1 MSSPGPVTDGPGPS
15 ADGPGPA
22 ADRWLVLAVAL
33 TSTCLVVGGV
43 SIANLAIPS
52 MQRGLHTGFA
62 EVMLAVAGYG
72 LSYTVFL
79 TTGGRLGDLLGRKP
93 VLLAGLAL
101 FTLAVTA
108 CGLAPDAPVLIAARL
123 LQGVGAA
130 LVYPQ
135 VLSVIEDTFT
145 GRERTTALGA
155 FGAAIGVAI
164 VAGQLLG
171 GAVIQ
176 WDLAGLGWRPAF
188 LLLAP
193 VGLAALGT
201 GALVLRGGPRPG
213 PVRIDW
219 GGIGAI
225 AGGLLLLVAPLLLG
239 PDTGWPWWTWA
250 MLAAAPLLFAR
261 LVACELRQ
269 VRLGR
274 VPLLRPELFR
284 QRSFTLGM
292 VIGTVYFVTVVGF
305 TVYTTLT
312 LQLGGGLTPLH
323 AGLAFTPVGVAF
335 FAASLL
341 GPRLALLRGRGA
353 LSLGCAL
360 LAAGLAAD
368 LAVVRSAGT
377 GLSPWQLAGP
387 LVLVG
392 AGQGFAMSPL
402 IGTVLAGVRPEDRGS
417 ASGALSTAFQLG
429 QTLGLAGFGTLFA
442 ALGARPGV
450 ARAAERYHSAYAA
463 SLLLLVVLALAVV
476 ALVQRLPQ
484 PGPPE
489 RHRHFPWARHGTRTG
504 LAHAHFHLTGGHA
517 VGWLTH
523 WIHEHEPH
531 ADRARP
537 RPPLAAATERN

>member
-1 MSSPGPVTDGPGPS
+1 VSN
-15 ADGPGPA
+15 
-22 ADRWLVLAVAL
+22 RWLVLAVAL

-52 MQRGLHTGFA
+52 MQRGLHAGFA
-62 EVMLAVAGYG
+62 EVMFAIAGYG
-72 LSYTVFL
+72 LVYTVFL

-101 FTLAVTA
+101 FTVAVTA

-123 LQGVGAA
+123 LQGLGAA
-130 LVYPQ
+130 MVYPQ
-135 VLSVIEDTFT
+135 VLSVIEDTFS
-145 GRERTTALGA
+145 GRERTMALGM

-176 WDLAGLGWRPAF
+176 WNLAGLTWRPAF
-188 LLLAP
+188 LLLVP

-201 GALVLRGGPRPG
+201 GAVVLRGGRRPG
-213 PVRIDW
+213 PVQIDW

-225 AGGLLLLVAPLLLG
+225 AGGLLLLVTPLLLG
-239 PDTGWPWWTWA
+239 SDAGWPWWTWT
-250 MLAAAPLLFAR
+250 MLAAAPLLFGW
-261 LVACELRQ
+261 LVRCELRQ
-269 VRLGR
+269 VRLDR

-284 QRSFTLGM
+284 QRSFALGM
-292 VIGTVYFVTVVGF
+292 AIGIVYFVTVVGF

-312 LQLGGGLTPLH
+312 LQLGSGLSPLG

-341 GPRLALLRGRGA
+341 GPRLALLRGRGV
-353 LSLGCAL
+353 LSLGCVL
-360 LAAGLAAD
+360 LAVGLAAD
-368 LAVVRSAGT
+368 LAVVRYSGPQ
-377 GLSPWQLAGP
+377 LSPWRLCGP
-387 LVLVG
+387 LLLVG

-429 QTLGLAGFGTLFA
+429 QTLGLAGIGTLFA

-463 SLLLLVVLALAVV
+463 SLLLLVLLALAVV
-476 ALVQRLPQ
+476 ALVHRLPQ
-484 PGPPE
+484 SEAPV
-489 RHRHFPWARHGTRTG
+489 RHLHFPWARHGSGTG
-504 LAHAHFHLTGGHA
+504 VAHAYFHLTGGHA
-517 VGWLTH
+517 VAWLTH

-531 ADRARP
+531 AVRAQP
-537 RPPLAAATERN
+537 RPPLAAATTERN